1 MHTIEFQ
8 KRGLPHVHLLLF
20 LHPDNKYPSST
31 DIDQIISAEI
41 PSHQDDPELYRL
53 VENHMIHGPC
63 GILQPNS
70 PCMKEGK
77 CSRFY
82 PKQFQP
88 QTLLD
93 SNGYPVYRRRNNGHS
108 ISKNGVIIDN
118 RYIVPYNPKLLKKY
132 QAHINIEWCNQSTS
146 IKYLFKYINKGYDR
160 VTAVMLSDSNNAAQ
174 NVNIQNDELKEY
186 LDCR

>member
-1 MHTIEFQ
+1 MRPES
-8 KRGLPHVHLLLF
+8 
-20 LHPDNKYPSST
+20 PS
-31 DIDQIISAEI
+31 
-41 PSHQDDPELYRL
+41 
-53 VENHMIHGPC
+53 
-63 GILQPNS
+63 
-70 PCMKEGK
+70 MKEGK

-108 ISKNGVIIDN
+108 ISKNDVIIDN
-118 RYIVPYNPKLLKKY
+118 RYVVPYNPKLLKKY
-132 QAHINIEWCNQSTS
+132 RAHINIEWCNQSTS